1 MIRPSRVVSQSV
13 EKDKKPTIIITMVQI
28 QILQKSQVV
37 DLEDVQDVPQVLDPA
52 SYTTL
57 HIREWVDNRKASSLR
72 SLVMVGTALM
82 VLVLVSW
89 AVWMRQFW
97 NKDGL
102 EEASLV

>member
-1 MIRPSRVVSQSV
+1 M
-13 EKDKKPTIIITMVQI
+13 ITMVQI
-28 QILQKSQVV
+28 QVLQKPQLV
-37 DLEDVQDVPQVLDPA
+37 DLEDVQDVPQVSEPS

-57 HIREWVDNRKASSLR
+57 QIREWVDNRKASSLR

-82 VLVLVSW
+82 VLVLVSR

-102 EEASLV
+102 EGSIQLVELVPEGFGHEVGRFVLR